1 MPGDEGGN
9 AAMKAALRRALNAAK
24 IKWSYTKEGSFVLGN
39 QEGLDMEKEIDELG
53 SGWDAAKERIVQL
66 ENEVEAKDGEINQ
79 LGDMNKGPWEARGL
93 EG

>member
-1 MPGDEGGN
+1 
-9 AAMKAALRRALNAAK
+9 
-24 IKWSYTKEGSFVLGN
+24 
-39 QEGLDMEKEIDELG
+39 MEKEIDELG

-79 LGDMNKGPWEARGL
+79 LRDMNKGPWEARGL